1 MSRAGGP
8 FPRLSRPPTRLSIY
22 TRNGLAD
29 PPAATA
35 RPPRIGR
42 SGAHTTLYTRAAFVE
57 SRRIPKTV
65 LLLYERTYRYTLHS
79 TVHSS
84 RLPYELSIHVTT
96 HASSTAEPET
106 LGSRPSNVTRQRR
119 RASNSS
125 ARRTSRS
132 LLRGAKMSPA
142 ITCVFSESAT
152 TSSSPRGRRA
162 TAAAVAV
169 KALTLCVV
177 RACVRACVRTCK
189 AGRTLLSEGQA
200 SEGCP
205 LLSKQQRASRRA
217 HQPPTLLTTYGRAHL
232 SAGLAIASTGSRRPS

>member
-119 RASNSS
+119 RASRTRARGARAARCYA
-125 ARRTSRS
+125 ARRCRPRSR
-132 LLRGAKMSPA
+132 ACSP
-142 ITCVFSESAT
+142 SRPP
-152 TSSSPRGRRA
+152 PRARRA
-162 TAAAVAV
+162 VGA
-169 KALTLCVV
+169 
-177 RACVRACVRTCK
+177 
-189 AGRTLLSEGQA
+189 
-200 SEGCP
+200 
-205 LLSKQQRASRRA
+205 
-217 HQPPTLLTTYGRAHL
+217 PPQ
-232 SAGLAIASTGSRRPS
+232 RPSR